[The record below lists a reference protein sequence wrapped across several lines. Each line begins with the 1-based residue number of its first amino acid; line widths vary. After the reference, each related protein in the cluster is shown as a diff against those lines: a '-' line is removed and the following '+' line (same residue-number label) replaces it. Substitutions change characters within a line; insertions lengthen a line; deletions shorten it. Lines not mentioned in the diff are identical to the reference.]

1 MIYFNIKPLFILDS
15 TKIIDLKLDAVSKR
29 LALKNKQS
37 NHDRSNFNILINEV
51 KLFKINLKDFC
62 FSLKI

>member
-51 KLFKINLKDFC
+51 KLFQN
-62 FSLKI
+62 